1 MPRQSRIDAPGAL
14 HHIIARGINRRSIFD
29 DDEDRDRFVARLGG
43 LLIESETG
51 CYAWALMPNHF
62 HLLLRTG
69 RVPMARVMR
78 RLLTGHAVT
87 YNLRHRRSG
96 HLFQNRYKSILCQE
110 DAYLLELVRYIHLNP
125 LRAKVVD
132 DLKALERYP
141 YSGHGVILGRQE
153 LPWQETAAVLK
164 RFDRK
169 VGSARRAYRQFVTKG
184 IEVGRRPELVG
195 GGLVR
200 SMGGWSEVRRLRKDK
215 AYMKGDERIL
225 GDSDF
230 VTEVLS
236 SAEEEWKRTHAL
248 RTGGLDVDQVAHR
261 VAEVLGME
269 MKAVWEPGRKAATVQ
284 ARSLLCYWSARMLGV
299 SMSALAR
306 RLGLSVTAVSKAVQR
321 GAKIAEAGG
330 YHLE

>member
-1 MPRQSRIDAPGAL
+1 MPRKSRIDAPGAL
-14 HHIIARGINRRSIFD
+14 HHIIARGINRRQIFD
-29 DDEDRDRFVARLGG
+29 DDEDRDRFVARLGE
-43 LLIESETG
+43 LLLESGTG
-51 CYAWALMPNHF
+51 CYAWALIPNHF

-69 RVPMARVMR
+69 RMPLARMMR

-110 DAYLLELVRYIHLNP
+110 DVYLLELVRYIHLNP

-141 YSGHGVILGRQE
+141 YSGHGVLLGRQ
-153 LPWQETAAVLK
+153 LQPWQETAAVLR
-164 RFDRK
+164 RFERN
-169 VGSARRAYRQFVTKG
+169 VRSARRIYRQFVAKG
-184 IEVGRRPELVG
+184 AEMGRLPELVG

-200 SMGGWSEVRRLRKDK
+200 SMGGWSEVRELRKAK

-236 SAEEEWKRTHAL
+236 SAEEEWKRAHAL
-248 RTGGLDVDQVAHR
+248 RASGLDVDKVAHR

-269 MKAVWEPGRKAATVQ
+269 VKAVWEPGRRAVTVQ
-284 ARSLLCYWSARMLGV
+284 ARSLLSYWCVRALGV

-306 RLGLSVTAVSKAVQR
+306 RMGISVTAVSKAVQR
-321 GAKIAEAGG
+321 GAKIAEEGEF
-330 YHLE
+330 HLE

>member
-1 MPRQSRIDAPGAL
+1 MPRQSRIDAPAAL
-14 HHIIARGINRRSIFD
+14 HHIIARGINRRPIFD

-69 RVPMARVMR
+69 RIPLANVMR

-125 LRAKVVD
+125 LRAKVVE
-132 DLKALERYP
+132 DLKALVGYP
-141 YSGHGVILGRQE
+141 YSGHGVLLGRRSQ
-153 LPWQETAAVLK
+153 PWQETAEVLK
-164 RFDRK
+164 RFGRS
-169 VGSARRAYRQFVTKG
+169 VGAARRAYRQFVAKG
-184 IEVGRRPELVG
+184 VEEGRRPELVG

-200 SMGGWSEVRRLRKDK
+200 SMGGWSEIRKLRKAK

-230 VTEVLS
+230 VMEVLS
-236 SAEEEWKRTHAL
+236 VAEEEWKRTHAL
-248 RTGGLDVDQVAHR
+248 RARGLDVDQIAHR
-261 VAEVLGME
+261 VAKVLGME
-269 MKAVWEPGRKAATVQ
+269 VKAVWEPGRRAATVQ
-284 ARSLLCYWSARMLGV
+284 ARSLLCYWSVRALGV
-299 SMSALAR
+299 SMSALSR
-306 RLGLSVTAVSKAVQR
+306 RLGISVTAVSKAVQR
-321 GAKIAEAGG
+321 GAKIAEAGEF
-330 YHLE
+330 HLE